1 MRKIKDNVSISL
13 FYKVLYTLSLFK
25 MKNIA
30 VSHVLNTYEDIRNK
44 NQTNEYIFFYLE
56 VKIDNLQSHNEK

>member
-1 MRKIKDNVSISL
+1 
-13 FYKVLYTLSLFK
+13 
-25 MKNIA
+25 MKNIS